1 MTPRDETRD
10 AARRHLNE
18 DPTLSLGDLAARM
31 GIARATLHRHFS
43 TREALL
49 TEIGRAS
56 LDSWEASQRRCEQQ
70 AAIDSGDPGR
80 LRACVEAHLRDCVV
94 DAEEF
99 GFALTD
105 HFLSHSAELVE
116 RAAALERLDVA
127 LYAAAQQAGVLR
139 PDLPAAWLSH
149 AVWGLMLG
157 SRNALRGGDVARRQ
171 LEDIVVS
178 TFLDGAAAR

>member
-1 MTPRDETRD
+1 MTQRDDLRD

-18 DPTLSLGDLAARM
+18 DPTLSLGELASRM

-49 TEIGRAS
+49 SDIGGAS
-56 LDSWEASQRRCEQQ
+56 LDSWEASQQRTEQ
-70 AAIDSGDPGR
+70 AAVTASGDPAL
-80 LRACVEAHLRDCVV
+80 LRACLEQHLRDCVA

-105 HFLSHSAELVE
+105 HFLSHSPELVA
-116 RAAALERLDVA
+116 RANRLEELDVA
-127 LYAAAQQAGVLR
+127 LYTAAQRAGVLR

-157 SRNALRGGDVARRQ
+157 SRNALRAGVVARRP

-178 TFLDGAAAR
+178 TFLDGACAR

>member
-1 MTPRDETRD
+1 M
-10 AARRHLNE
+10 
-18 DPTLSLGDLAARM
+18 
-31 GIARATLHRHFS
+31 
-43 TREALL
+43 
-49 TEIGRAS
+49 
-56 LDSWEASQRRCEQQ
+56 
-70 AAIDSGDPGR
+70 
-80 LRACVEAHLRDCVV
+80 V

-116 RAAALERLDVA
+116 RATALERLDVA

-157 SRNALRGGDVARRQ
+157 SRNALRGGDVARRP

-178 TFLDGAAAR
+178 TFLDGTAAR